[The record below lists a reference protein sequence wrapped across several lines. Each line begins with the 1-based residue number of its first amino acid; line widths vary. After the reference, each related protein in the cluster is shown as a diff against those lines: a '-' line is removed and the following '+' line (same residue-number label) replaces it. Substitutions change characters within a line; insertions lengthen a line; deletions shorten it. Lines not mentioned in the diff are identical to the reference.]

1 MNIAVLIPCL
11 NEEAT
16 IGKVVSDFKE
26 QLPESTIY
34 VYDND
39 SSDRT
44 SEVAHQAGAVVKK
57 ELRRGKANVILRM
70 FYEIDADLYIMVDGD
85 DTYPAETAVDMI
97 KLMQENN
104 CDMVIGDRISS
115 GAYRTENKR
124 PFHNAGN
131 ALIKTLINHFFNTH
145 ITDVLSGYRIFSRRF
160 VKNYASSIQG
170 FELETDLTLFC
181 LNYGLTFDQ
190 HPIAYR
196 DRPLNSTSKLHT
208 YRDGF
213 KVVKLFLN
221 LYRLYKP
228 MYFFGLISLFFLV
241 CGLVLGVFPV
251 REYLVN
257 PDHYITKV
265 PTAILAVSLVIIALL
280 LFCCGLILDN
290 LSKYDK
296 RNFKQLLLH
305 SK

>member
-131 ALIKTLINHFFNTH
+131 ALIKTLINRFFNTH

-241 CGLVLGVFPV
+241 CGLVLGSFPV

>member
-1 MNIAVLIPCL
+1 MKIAVLIPCL

-16 IGKVVSDFKE
+16 IGKVVSDFKK
-26 QLPESTIY
+26 QLPNGTIY
-34 VYDND
+34 VYDNG
-39 SSDRT
+39 SEDRT
-44 SEVAHQAGAVVKK
+44 FETALNAGAVVRK
-57 ELRRGKANVILRM
+57 EFRRGKANVILRM
-70 FYEIDADLYIMVDGD
+70 FYEIDADFYVMVDGD
-85 DTYPAETAVDMI
+85 DTYPAETIGDMM
-97 KLMQENN
+97 KLMHRNN
-104 CDMVIGDRISS
+104 CDMVIGDRMSS

-124 PFHNAGN
+124 RFHNAGN
-131 ALIKTLINHFFNTH
+131 ALISTLINRFFSTN

-160 VKNYASSIQG
+160 VKNYAASIQG

-190 HPIAYR
+190 YPVAYR

-208 YRDGF
+208 FKDGF
-213 KVVKLFLN
+213 KVVRLFFN

-228 MYFFGLISLFFLV
+228 MYFFGLISFFFLFF
-241 CGLVLGVFPV
+241 GLTLGFFPV
-251 REYLVN
+251 REYLVH

-296 RNFKQLLLH
+296 RNFKQLMLH